1 MNTQEFF
8 NILEEHSDKSLLFQ
22 YMPGQ
27 LVGANY
33 HITEVKHVS
42 VASVDCGA
50 REDSWKQTVIQLWES
65 PLEIGKTEFMSCN
78 KALAILN
85 TVGKIRPYINQ
96 SEVFF
101 EYGNALFHTAQLG
114 VAGVE
119 IENT

>member
-65 PLEIGKTEFMSCN
+65 PLEIGKTEESLV
-78 KALAILN
+78 ALEI
-85 TVGKIRPYINQ
+85 
-96 SEVFF
+96 
-101 EYGNALFHTAQLG
+101 TAD
-114 VAGVE
+114 A
-119 IENT
+119 